1 MLGGAFALPSTQTPL
16 RLAVGGMMLFHGIAK
31 LQKGIPGIEKRVIE
45 NGLPA
50 WVAPGVYVGE
60 IIAPVLLVLG
70 IFVRPAA
77 IVVAINMM
85 FAIGLSHR
93 ADIFKLSERGG
104 AWAIE
109 LPAFYLIAAI
119 AVACLGSGKYTV
131 SGREN

>member
-1 MLGGAFALPSTQTPL
+1 M
-16 RLAVGGMMLFHGIAK
+16 
-31 LQKGIPGIEKRVIE
+31 
-45 NGLPA
+45 
-50 WVAPGVYVGE
+50 
-60 IIAPVLLVLG
+60 LLVLG

>member
-1 MLGGAFALPSTQTPL
+1 LSRFDDLGKLLL
-16 RLAVGGMMLFHGIAK
+16 RIAVGGLMLFHGISK
-31 LQKGIPGIEKRVIE
+31 LQHGIPGIQKRVLE
-45 NGLPA
+45 NGLPG
-50 WVAPGVYVGE
+50 WVAPGVYIGE
-60 IIAPVLLVLG
+60 IIAPVLLLLG
-70 IFVRPAA
+70 LFTRPAA
-77 IVVAINMM
+77 IVVAINML

-93 ADIFKLSERGG
+93 ADVFKLSERGG